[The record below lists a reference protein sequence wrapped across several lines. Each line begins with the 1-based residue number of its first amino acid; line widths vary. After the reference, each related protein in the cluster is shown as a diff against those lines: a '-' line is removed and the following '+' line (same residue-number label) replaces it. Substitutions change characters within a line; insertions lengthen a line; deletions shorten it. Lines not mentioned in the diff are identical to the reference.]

1 MAERS
6 STLSVLIVTD
16 PDAQTSADAMAI
28 SSALA
33 DVGHLVLG
41 VRAGDP
47 SLPEAMAR
55 LKPDVVVVQ
64 SDSAVRDVL
73 EHIVVATR
81 DARRPIVMC
90 TEDTDRPTMRSALG
104 AGVSAYVVKG
114 LKPERVQAVV
124 DVAMERFAGEQALRS
139 ELDAARGE
147 LADRKTIDRAKRL
160 LMSKKA
166 LSEPA
171 AHRFLQDLA
180 MKKGLKLRDAA
191 ERVIDVE
198 SLLG

>member
-55 LKPDVVVVQ
+55 LKPDDVVVQ
-64 SDSAVRDVL
+64 SDSAVRDLL

-81 DARRPIVMC
+81 DARRPIVMF

-104 AGVSAYVVKG
+104 AGVSACVVPK
-114 LKPERVQAVV
+114 Q
-124 DVAMERFAGEQALRS
+124 RS
-139 ELDAARGE
+139 STNLV
-147 LADRKTIDRAKRL
+147 DRK
-160 LMSKKA
+160 S
-166 LSEPA
+166 
-171 AHRFLQDLA
+171 
-180 MKKGLKLRDAA
+180 
-191 ERVIDVE
+191 VV
-198 SLLG
+198 